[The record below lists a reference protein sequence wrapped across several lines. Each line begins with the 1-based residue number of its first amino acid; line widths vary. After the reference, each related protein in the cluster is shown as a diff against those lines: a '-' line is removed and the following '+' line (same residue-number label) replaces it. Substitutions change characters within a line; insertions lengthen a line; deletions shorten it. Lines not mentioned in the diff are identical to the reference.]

1 MSRQRN
7 LPIRTPVSTS
17 TRQSWTLFSFQLKKV
32 SRAYVDIARRQ
43 MIPDARIEGTQECRP
58 ETSINAPLIDQEASN
73 VSPQESNFVDDA
85 LSNQQASAPKAP
97 IKETQDCQP
106 ETSINTPLTGQEA
119 SNVSPQ
125 KSNFVDDALCNQQA
139 SAPNAPTKG
148 TQECQPETSIIAPLT
163 GQEAS
168 NMNFINYA
176 VSNQQG
182 HAPDAPIEGTR
193 ESQEVHIH
201 QSANKESISRISV
214 RNSLRKQTSDGLR
227 STNTAGFK
235 ETSFNADYVHQKT
248 LSITTFRRSSR
259 VCRSRD
265 ASTDSHVGPAPS
277 ANHSDSGVDLSMTD
291 SSFLSCSE
299 VEQGIY
305 YLLRCYL

>member
-17 TRQSWTLFSFQLKKV
+17 TRQTWTLFSFQLKKV
-32 SRAYVDIARRQ
+32 PRAYVDIARRQ

-58 ETSINAPLIDQEASN
+58 ETSINAPLIDQEALN
-73 VSPQESNFVDDA
+73 VFPQE
-85 LSNQQASAPKAP
+85 
-97 IKETQDCQP
+97 
-106 ETSINTPLTGQEA
+106 
-119 SNVSPQ
+119 
-125 KSNFVDDALCNQQA
+125 SNFVDDALCNQQA
-139 SAPNAPTKG
+139 SAPNAPIKG
-148 TQECQPETSIIAPLT
+148 TQECQPENSINAPLT

-168 NMNFINYA
+168 NTNFVNDA

-182 HAPDAPIEGTR
+182 HAPDALIEGTQERRPETCINAPLTGQEASDTNFYNAALSHQQCQAPDAPIEGTR
-193 ESQEVHIH
+193 ESREVHIH

-214 RNSLRKQTSDGLR
+214 RKSLRKQTSDGLL
-227 STNTAGFK
+227 STNTAGSK
-235 ETSFNADYVHQKT
+235 ETFNADYVHQET
-248 LSITTFRRSSR
+248 LSITTLRRSSR
-259 VCRSRD
+259 VCRLRD

-305 YLLRCYL
+305 SLLRCYL